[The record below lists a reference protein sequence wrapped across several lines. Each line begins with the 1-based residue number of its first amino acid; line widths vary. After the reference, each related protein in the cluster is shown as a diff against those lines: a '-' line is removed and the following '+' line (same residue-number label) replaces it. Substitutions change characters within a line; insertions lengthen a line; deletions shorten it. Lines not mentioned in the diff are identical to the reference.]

1 MRQGDGAA
9 GARAAAAPARLAMR
23 LRVAPAS
30 RFSHLPPLAF
40 VSSRSFALKLQ
51 QWQIKFS

>member
-40 VSSRSFALKLQ
+40 ASSRSFALKLQ